1 MSTAKQRVRIR
12 LDADVRREQI
22 LENAARIISQRG
34 YNGFSV
40 QELAKECGLTN
51 AGLLYYFGSKER
63 LLIALL
69 EDRDRHDKEAVT
81 SMAGLSGMRERPKKL
96 TLDAA
101 LKVFSAIVKRNT
113 TQPEL
118 VRLYTVLRAEALSE
132 DHPARKYFVTREA
145 AVLDSFTRMAT
156 GHVQHPRS
164 TARQLMALMT
174 GLQEQWLR
182 ADHEFDMVT
191 EWDRGAALLLRR

>member
-1 MSTAKQRVRIR
+1 MSTAKQRVRTR

-22 LENAARIISQRG
+22 LENATSLISQRG

-40 QELAKECGLTN
+40 QELAQQCGLTN

-69 EDRDRHDKEAVT
+69 EDRDRRDRAAVT
-81 SMAGLSGMRERPKKL
+81 TRAGLAGARESPKNLSLAAVLKL
-96 TLDAA
+96 
-101 LKVFSAIVKRNT
+101 FSAIVERNT

-132 DHPARKYFVTREA
+132 GHPAQKYFVTREA
-145 AVLDSFTRMAT
+145 AVLESFTKMVT

-182 ADHEFDMVT
+182 ADHDFDMVT
-191 EWDRGAALLLRR
+191 EWERGATLLLRR

>member
-1 MSTAKQRVRIR
+1 MSTAKQRVRTR

-22 LENAARIISQRG
+22 LENATSLISQRG

-40 QELAKECGLTN
+40 QELAQQCGLTN

-69 EDRDRHDKEAVT
+69 EDRDRRDRAAVT
-81 SMAGLSGMRERPKKL
+81 TRAGLAGARESPKNLSLAAVLKL
-96 TLDAA
+96 
-101 LKVFSAIVKRNT
+101 FSAIVERNT

-118 VRLYTVLRAEALSE
+118 VRLYTVIRAEALSE
-132 DHPARKYFVTREA
+132 GHPAQKYFEAREDL
-145 AVLDSFTRMAT
+145 VLDSFTRMVT
-156 GHVQHPRS
+156 GHVPHPRS

-182 ADHEFDMVT
+182 ADHDFDMVT
-191 EWDRGAALLLRR
+191 EWERGAALLLRR

>member
-1 MSTAKQRVRIR
+1 MSTAKQRVRTR

-22 LENAARIISQRG
+22 LANAARLISQRG

-40 QELAKECGLTN
+40 QELAQQCGLTN
-51 AGLLYYFGSKER
+51 AGLLYYFGSKEG

-69 EDRDRHDKEAVT
+69 EDRDRHDKAAVT
-81 SMAGLSGMRERPKKL
+81 TMAGLSGKGEAPKRIS
-96 TLDAA
+96 LDAA
-101 LKVFSAIVKRNT
+101 LKLFSAMVKRNS

-132 DHPARKYFVTREA
+132 GHPAQQYFVARED
-145 AVLDSFTRMAT
+145 AVLESFTKMVT

-182 ADHEFDMVT
+182 GDHDFDMVT
-191 EWDRGAALLLRR
+191 EWDRGAKLLLRR

>member
-1 MSTAKQRVRIR
+1 MSTPKRRVRTR

-22 LENAARIISQRG
+22 LEEALRIISQQG

-40 QELAKECGLTN
+40 QELAQRCGLTN

-69 EDRDRHDKEAVT
+69 EDRDRRDKDAVRA
-81 SMAGLSGMRERPKKL
+81 MAGLTGPRETYKDL
-96 TLDAA
+96 SVEET
-101 LKVFSAIVKRNT
+101 LKVFRLMVKRNT

-118 VRLYTVLRAEALSE
+118 VRLYTVLRAESLSKG
-132 DHPARKYFVTREA
+132 HPAREFFAAREA
-145 AVLDSFTRMAT
+145 YVLKSFTAMVAP
-156 GHVQHPRS
+156 HVQHPRS
-164 TARQLMALMT
+164 TARHLTALMT

-182 ADHEFDMVT
+182 NDHEFDMVA
-191 EWDRGAALLLRR
+191 EWERGAARLLQR

>member
-1 MSTAKQRVRIR
+1 MSTAKQRVRTR

-22 LENAARIISQRG
+22 LEHATRLISQRG

-40 QELAKECGLTN
+40 QELAQQCGLTN

-69 EDRDRHDKEAVT
+69 EDRDRHDKAAVT
-81 SMAGLSGMRERPKKL
+81 TMAGLSALREPPKRL
-96 TLDAA
+96 SLDAA

-113 TQPEL
+113 IQPEL
-118 VRLYTVLRAEALSE
+118 VRLYTVLRAEALS
-132 DHPARKYFVTREA
+132 DGHPAQKYFVAREH
-145 AVLDSFTRMAT
+145 AVLESFTKMVA
-156 GHVQHPRS
+156 GHVPHPRS

-182 ADHEFDMVT
+182 ADHDFDMVT
-191 EWDRGAALLLRR
+191 EWERGAAQLLRR